1 MAGLRE
7 TLNQGSRV
15 FHVMMVIPAGLLVLL
30 LSLISLSTLATTNK
44 RFTDE
49 YAKANYEEESNMME
63 NATCV
68 LYTETEGTNDMK
80 VFDYNTDGEE
90 CRFSIAGGGILAV
103 IAIALSVVLVV
114 KAAAN
119 IDV

>member
-15 FHVMMVIPAGLLVLL
+15 MMVIPAGLLLLL

-68 LYTETEGTNDMK
+68 LYTETEGTNDL
-80 VFDYNTDGEE
+80 T
-90 CRFSIAGGGILAV
+90 IIQT
-103 IAIALSVVLVV
+103 V
-114 KAAAN
+114 KSA
-119 IDV
+119 DFP